1 MHGQHI
7 IHHGGLAKIGAG
19 DELGLLSGLGGRFDQ
34 DTASH
39 LRSDIPWFSVFQ
51 NIDD

>member
-7 IHHGGLAKIGAG
+7 IHHGGLTKIGAG
-19 DELGLLSGLGGRFDQ
+19 DELGLLSGLRGRFDQ

-39 LRSDIPWFSVFQ
+39 LCSDIPWFSVFQ